1 MQSELQQM
9 PAQQLKREHKE
20 AVKRVKNLQIRL
32 KAAEE
37 YQADLV
43 RELQCRCEAGDSGEK
58 CNA

>member
-43 RELQCRCEAGDSGEK
+43 LELQCRCEAGDSV
-58 CNA
+58 